1 MNINE
6 SIIENVHLV
15 ELDGRLDT
23 VTAPDFQQKLL
34 ATVADG
40 SGKYLVDCTKL
51 SYISSSGLR
60 VFLMG
65 LKKVKASGGKFV
77 LCALQESI
85 AEIFEIAGFSKLFTI
100 ATNKDEALAQLN

>member
-6 SIIENVHLV
+6 SVIENVRLV

-34 ATVADG
+34 ATVGDG
-40 SGKYLVDCTKL
+40 NGQYLVDCSKL

-65 LKKVKASGGKFV
+65 LKKVKSGGGKLV
-77 LCALQESI
+77 LAALQESI

-100 ATNKDEALAQLN
+100 AANKDEALAHLK